1 MEMVKEQAFEIF
13 DLLSEQEQILV
24 LELLKRL
31 APDDVATPEDIAA
44 HEAAMDDYKCGELV
58 RHEDINWN

>member
-1 MEMVKEQAFEIF
+1 MVKEQAFEIF

-44 HEAAMDDYKCGELV
+44 HEAAMGDYKRGELV

>member
-44 HEAAMDDYKCGELV
+44 HEAAMDDYKNGELV